1 MDIFGKVFNEEEY
14 NEKQVS
20 RLFRASEASGIEK
33 GKIPHFGF
41 LLILLR
47 H

>member
-14 NEKQVS
+14 NEKRVS
-20 RLFRASEASGIEK
+20 RLFQASDIEK